1 MPISAVYPADLPIK
15 VRAWGDVTA
24 GELED
29 LVREAHPHV
38 ARYCPPLLIDAT
50 GVESAPGLDDFRRI
64 LHGASDIPGINKCR
78 IALVTK
84 SDWLYGVGRAI
95 SAYAS
100 FVALAFEVFREER
113 PARSWLESVDA

>member
-95 SAYAS
+95 SARAS
-100 FVALAFEVFREER
+100 
-113 PARSWLESVDA
+113 